1 MINPQT
7 GAISRTA
14 AQSTQYP
21 WMSDDQQLGFDEFD
35 TLHPLARNTPV
46 VSGGNI
52 VLNDA
57 AYASGNVQPTAEA
70 YFATPGTAWEDY
82 LFQVARREKGN
93 IYYAGDLSGHMWR
106 QTEYERFGRHGEQLG
121 RDWFLHDTEYDDP
134 FIDTHSMV
142 QYIYNSPQRHDEY
155 ATGEAVYDYEMSEYD
170 HYNDEFQDRL
180 DHLIARLPRTDRFI
194 GQGIRDGFNQL
205 TNEWAHGILTKT
217 NTRNPDVYRLVLRT
231 NLENLEIMEDA
242 LNYGASGEDIT
253 NMFNSLQQETTPATL
268 ELNPE
273 EFGEFVGADEQKFDE
288 AGPDTW
294 DDWDDLTAA
303 ERAELEQTTVQNE
316 STLQEYFDEIHT
328 TNADNLTAEAYAEF
342 DQAIWEAADNRVAE
356 PLGPEDVAG
365 QELADYAEQVQQYHL
380 DVLKQDY
387 FYQIQA
393 NPDVTFEEATR
404 IISPNERRF
413 ADNWRDVFNEAHE
426 SFQGGEDLSLQL
438 LNHPEPPDGLGNAPM
453 AEFVEVGGDGGGL
466 AVGPLNVSRPV
477 PQLNTDPDW
486 APDAGVAAE
495 DAEYLTNPWSENSQF
510 RIVDSTE
517 LRDAVLQAGV
527 ENGDFT
533 VLEAANLATEEMLD
547 AIAGASLEL
556 IMGAAALAPF
566 GLGGAPPDTSHR
578 MQDEANTMEYFEQ
591 LGNVH
596 QLAQSVQGQ
605 QAYINIEGN
614 WYLGEVSNAMV
625 LNTMGY
631 SKFPVASVEVH
642 YESGGRQGG
651 TETFTVPIQN
661 NSFRLADDFQPDF
674 VARWQPY
681 TDPTT
686 EYGTNASR
694 ATDHVGD
701 QILYDGQWRTLA
713 SVRAFDPRGNPITG
727 EVNTDTTL
735 IWADGTESVLPN
747 KYTPLT
753 YRVWGEGADQ
763 TEDTPLERVPQN
775 VVQRAGTTTPTTPV
789 GPQRA
794 ETTFE
799 RREQPTE
806 PTGQQVMSYLHK
818 EHNEVYTTWRA
829 PNYTGT
835 DPNRVERI
843 FGGVV
848 PFMSY
853 NSEGHPIL
861 VNDQELDHH
870 GHTEFNMVHIA
881 PMEMEELAQGQVN
894 IENDA
899 TVNQTNNEPTGQG
912 NSPAVPP

>member
-1 MINPQT
+1 
-7 GAISRTA
+7 
-14 AQSTQYP
+14 
-21 WMSDDQQLGFDEFD
+21 MSDDQQVGFDEFD

-52 VLNDA
+52 ILNDA
-57 AYASGNVQPTAEA
+57 AYASGNVQPTTEA
-70 YFATPGTAWEDY
+70 YFATPGTTWEDY
-82 LFQVARREKGN
+82 LFQVARREKGF
-93 IYYAGDLSGHMWR
+93 YYAGDLSGHLWR
-106 QTEYERFGRHGEQLG
+106 HSEYERFGPHGEQLG
-121 RDWFLHDTEYDDP
+121 RDWLPFSHSINFDAPFADTD
-134 FIDTHSMV
+134 SMV
-142 QYIYNSPQRHDEY
+142 QYIYNSPQRHQDY
-155 ATGEAVYDYEMSEYD
+155 ATGEAVYNYEMSEYD
-170 HYNDEFQDRL
+170 HYNEEFQDRL
-180 DHLIARLPRTDRFI
+180 DHLILRLPRTDGVI
-194 GQGIRDGFNQL
+194 GDGLRGAFNQL
-205 TNEWAHGILTKT
+205 TNEWGKAILLKT

-231 NLENLEIMEDA
+231 NLENLEIMEEA
-242 LNYGASGEDIT
+242 LNYGATGEDIT
-253 NMFNSLQQETTPATL
+253 NMLNSLQEEPTPMTL

-273 EFGEFVGADEQKFDE
+273 QFGEFVGADEQKFNE

-294 DDWDDLTAA
+294 DNWDDLTAA
-303 ERAELEQTTVQNE
+303 ERAELEETTVRNE
-316 STLQEYFDEIHT
+316 ATLQEYFDEIHT
-328 TNADNLTAEAYAEF
+328 TNADDITMDDFAEF
-342 DQAIWEAADNRVAE
+342 DQAIWEAADNRVLE

-365 QELADYAEQVQQYHL
+365 QELADYAEQLQQYHMN
-380 DVLKQDY
+380 VLKQDY

-393 NPDVTFEEATR
+393 NPNVTFEEATR
-404 IISPNERRF
+404 IVSPGERRF
-413 ADNWRDVFNEAHE
+413 AQNWRDVFNEANE

-438 LNHPEPPDGLGNAPM
+438 LNHPAPPAGLGNAPM
-453 AEFVEVGGDGGGL
+453 AEVVEVEGEGGGL
-466 AVGPLNVSRPV
+466 AVGPLNVTRPV

-486 APDAGVAAE
+486 APDAGAAVE
-495 DAEYLTNPWSENSQF
+495 DAEHFANPWAENSQF
-510 RIVDSTE
+510 RIIDSAE

-533 VLEAANLATEEMLD
+533 ILEAANLATEEMLD
-547 AIAGASLEL
+547 AIASAGLEL

-566 GLGGAPPDTSHR
+566 GVGGAPPDTSHR
-578 MQDEANTMEYFEQ
+578 FQNEANVQQYFENEGDVQ
-591 LGNVH
+591 

-605 QAYINIEGN
+605 QAYINIEGQ
-614 WYLGEVSNAMV
+614 WYLGEVSNAVV
-625 LNTMGY
+625 LNSMGY
-631 SKFPVASVEVH
+631 SQFPVASVKIH
-642 YESGGRQGG
+642 YESGGRYGG
-651 TETFTVPIQN
+651 TQTYTVPIQN
-661 NSFRLADDFQPDF
+661 NSFRLADNFQPDM

-686 EYGTNASR
+686 EYPTSGMR
-694 ATDHVGD
+694 AIDHLGD

-713 SVRAFDPRGNPITG
+713 MVRAYDPRGNPITG
-727 EVNTDTTL
+727 EVNPDTTL
-735 IWADGTESVLPN
+735 IWADGTEDLLPS

-753 YRVWGEGADQ
+753 YRVWGEGADLP
-763 TEDTPLERVPQN
+763 TTLERVPQN
-775 VVQRAGTTTPTTPV
+775 VVQRAETQRTPVVATPPTTPV

-799 RREQPTE
+799 RREQQPTSE
-806 PTGQQVMSYLHK
+806 PGWGGQVMSYLNR

-894 IENDA
+894 VENEA
-899 TVNQTNNEPTGQG
+899 TVNQTNQNEPTGEG
-912 NSPAVPP
+912 NSPTVPP